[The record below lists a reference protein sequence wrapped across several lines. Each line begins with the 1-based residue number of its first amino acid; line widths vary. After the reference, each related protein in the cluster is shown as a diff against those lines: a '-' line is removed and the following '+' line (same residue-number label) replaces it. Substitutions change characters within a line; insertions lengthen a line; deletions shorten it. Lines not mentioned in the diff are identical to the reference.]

1 MSDWEL
7 SRAFWQRDPSYATVR
22 VVSLK
27 EDDDPYRDA
36 TPPCSPKRSPGQPL
50 EQPRAGVVVAN
61 MALCLLKTLF

>member
-22 VVSLK
+22 VVSLE
-27 EDDDPYRDA
+27 EDDEDPYRDA
-36 TPPCSPKRSPGQPL
+36 TPPVSPTP
-50 EQPRAGVVVAN
+50 EQPSGPGVVAN